1 MNNSLGK
8 LLVVL
13 LAVNKLFWSNGF
25 RMDHLWLSDVLW
37 ELSEFSNIMSLLI
50 MTKKDALDN
59 KNSTVLGL
67 LFEDYVV

>member
-1 MNNSLGK
+1 
-8 LLVVL
+8 
-13 LAVNKLFWSNGF
+13 
-25 RMDHLWLSDVLW
+25 MDHLWLSDVLW